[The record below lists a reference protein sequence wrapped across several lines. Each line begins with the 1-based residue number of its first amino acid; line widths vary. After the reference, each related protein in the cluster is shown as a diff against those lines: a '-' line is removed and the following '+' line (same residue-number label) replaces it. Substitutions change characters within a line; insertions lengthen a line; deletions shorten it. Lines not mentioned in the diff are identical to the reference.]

1 MSNRER
7 YLHILLRY
15 DEREAAPRRGLRAC
29 DDSDILPGQ
38 GAECMLDNFGYVAH
52 GLADHRDQRD
62 RRIVD
67 NMLQFFR
74 SEIMREFA
82 T

>member
-15 DEREAAPRRGLRAC
+15 DEGEAAPRRCLRAC

-38 GAECMLDNFGYVAH
+38 AAERMLDNFGYVAR
-52 GLADHRDQRD
+52 GLAYHRNQSDC
-62 RRIVD
+62 RIVD
-67 NMLQFFR
+67 NMQFFG
-74 SEIMREFA
+74 SEIVHEFA